1 MVEEYQLLLTTEQVE
16 SSINEIKRRMMKYDL
31 FIETSKN
38 SDKSDEDDV
47 DVRLKKNVRPK
58 GKNN

>member
-47 DVRLKKNVRPK
+47 DVRLKKYVRPK